1 MNNNNPL
8 LEDTI
13 NLKKKNIIRREINMN
28 NMITMIMIK
37 RKAMKSIMR
46 MNKITRG
53 HTIEVMIYCYSLP
66 ISLYT

>member
-37 RKAMKSIMR
+37 RKVMKSIMR
-46 MNKITRG
+46 MNKITKG
-53 HTIEVMIYCYSLP
+53 NTIEVSLP